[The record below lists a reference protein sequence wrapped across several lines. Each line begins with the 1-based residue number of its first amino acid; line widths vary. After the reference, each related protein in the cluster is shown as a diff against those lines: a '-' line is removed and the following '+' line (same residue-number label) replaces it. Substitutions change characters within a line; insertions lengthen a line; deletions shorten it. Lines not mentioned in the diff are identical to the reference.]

1 MFNHSFKSKYKKC
14 FIVCILVMAM
24 LITASMPINAMEEN
38 EQPESNTEKIT
49 EVQAEAEAEVVD
61 DLEAPVADDMEA
73 VETVSA
79 DSQNKSNLPSE
90 QTVQATESS
99 EPVVSEPK
107 QVEAADAGSQEN
119 EEGVMR
125 ALAPADYTKVT
136 FDHNFDSSVLPT
148 IPGSG
153 LNEWQVVRGGYKGR
167 YTKGQDVS
175 AGFDTNA
182 NVSYSN
188 DDAVRMTK
196 NVVSTDTEN
205 EFKMYLNVEPQVS
218 WEEILQLNTVQ
229 VSHNSANI
237 DVPYWPSGG
246 GADDKL
252 SLTPTSTK
260 KTPIKLKYYAMD
272 NGRKLILAEII
283 MYCASNNVPNGSIAM
298 GNPFLSGTFED
309 GTPKSFYYQRKFS
322 LRATSDGSI
331 PEQEVN
337 ISMLYAKYDF
347 STKKVLAQRVEDQ
360 VNNLIKVD
368 ENSFNYDGGSI
379 NYNGEV
385 VNWTIP
391 TQDLGVL
398 PYTTDSS
405 GNITPVGVK
414 RTLPSGKVTY
424 YRQEAYQMSYNF
436 SLNVQ
441 DDKFVSAGSKDST
454 NDISKEY
461 AIQTNKS
468 PDDASDKEK
477 GGKVTYTTNGQ
488 TGTGDFKSPYIKGLL
503 YDLEFQKVVEGSKVP
518 LAGVTFTI
526 ERQAGGSTYSE
537 QIVHTDTKA
546 TGEDGWIKFHN
557 LPWGTYTI
565 KEISYKEGDVFQ
577 TNYLNTGDLP
587 KELGTV
593 RIGEVIN
600 PNALTENHSSGH
612 SGDTSSDVK
621 NRLFV
626 FQNGTVENTPNRARI
641 TIIKNVNSYDS
652 IPDAL
657 KSQKYTVNVKSTS
670 EMKIYEKP
678 GSQDDKLNSL
688 DGQQQLGHQETVTYD
703 LIVPKNG
710 GTINLQE
717 VIPESIKN
725 KVVFDS
731 ATVTANAGSTDLGSV
746 TEKNQ
751 GCEVTV
757 LPGNDLTVTITNTP
771 VGTVKIKKAIENYQ
785 KELAEDA
792 FIIQAESVGDNG
804 ASVNTEAVLKHNESS
819 GTITIKKTTTLNI
832 KEIVPKEYSLSE
844 ITISGGGRLNG
855 NQVIVNPGEDVIV
868 TVHNSYSGKPFF
880 HVADAIKNQ
889 FKSK

>member
-24 LITASMPINAMEEN
+24 LLTASMPINAMEEN

-49 EVQAEAEAEVVD
+49 EVQAEA
-61 DLEAPVADDMEA
+61 PVADDMEA
-73 VETVSA
+73 AETVSA
-79 DSQNKSNLPSE
+79 GTQNNSNSSSE

-99 EPVVSEPK
+99 EPVVSEPD
-107 QVEAADAGSQEN
+107 QIEPAADTGSLEN
-119 EEGVMR
+119 EEGVR
-125 ALAPADYTKVT
+125 YALVPADYTKVT

-148 IPGSG
+148 TPGNG
-153 LNEWQVVRGGYKGR
+153 VNEWQIIRGGYKGR
-167 YTKGQDVS
+167 YTTGQDVS
-175 AGFDTNA
+175 DSFDKNA

-188 DDAVRMTK
+188 DNAVRMTK
-196 NVVSTDTEN
+196 NVISTDTEN
-205 EFKMYLNVEPQVS
+205 EFHMYLNVEPQVS
-218 WEEILQLNTVQ
+218 WEEILQLNKII
-229 VSHNSANI
+229 VSHNNRPLSPPAY
-237 DVPYWPSGG
+237 PAGG
-246 GADDKL
+246 GK
-252 SLTPTSTK
+252 SETFSPVKTGNYQ
-260 KTPIKLKYYAMD
+260 TPINFVYYANS
-272 NGRKLILAEII
+272 NGKKIILAKIV
-283 MYCASNNVPNGSIAM
+283 MYATSNSVPNGGIGI
-298 GNPFLSGTFED
+298 GNPLLSGS
-309 GTPKSFYYQRKFS
+309 GSFYAHNNFDLDKGT
-322 LRATSDGSI
+322 ATAEID
-331 PEQEVN
+331 
-337 ISMLYAKYDF
+337 ISTLYEKYEF
-347 STKKVLAQRVEDQ
+347 STKKVQVNNVQDQ
-360 VNNLIKVD
+360 VNDLMKVYED
-368 ENSFNYDGGSI
+368 SFNFDGGSCSLGGNVI
-379 NYNGEV
+379 
-385 VNWTIP
+385 NWTMP
-391 TQDLGVL
+391 TKDLGLL
-398 PYTTDSS
+398 PYKQGTD
-405 GNITPVGVK
+405 GKITPVGVK
-414 RTLPSGKVTY
+414 RTLSNGKVTY
-424 YRQEAYQMSYNF
+424 YRQEAYQLSYKF
-436 SLNVQ
+436 SLDVQ
-441 DDKFVSAGSKDST
+441 NENFTSATSKNSA
-454 NDISKEY
+454 NNISAEY
-461 AIQTNKS
+461 AVQTNKS

-537 QIVHTDTKA
+537 QIVYTDTKV

-565 KEISYKEGDVFQ
+565 KEISYKDGDEFQ

-593 RIGEVIN
+593 QIGEVIN
-600 PNALTENHSSGH
+600 STALTENHSSGH

-641 TIIKNVNSYDS
+641 TVVKNVNSYDS
-652 IPDAL
+652 IPEAL
-657 KSQKYTVNVKSTS
+657 KSQKYTVNVKSTGN
-670 EMKIYEKP
+670 MKIYEKP
-678 GSQDDKLNSL
+678 GIQDDKLDSL
-688 DGQQQLGHQETVTYD
+688 NRQQQLGHQETATYD

-731 ATVTANAGSTDLGSV
+731 ATVTANAGSTALGSV
-746 TEKNQ
+746 TEKDQ

-771 VGTVKIKKAIENYQ
+771 VGTVKIKKVIDNYQ

-792 FIIQAESVGDNG
+792 FIIQAESADDNG
-804 ASVNTEAVLKHNESS
+804 TSVNTEAVLKHNESS

-832 KEIVPKEYSLSE
+832 NEIVPKEYSLSE
-844 ITISGGGRLNG
+844 ITISGGVMLNG
-855 NQVIVNPGEDVIV
+855 NQVTVNPGENVTV
-868 TVHNSYSGKPFF
+868 TVHNTYSGKPFF

-889 FKSK
+889 FKWK

>member
-24 LITASMPINAMEEN
+24 LLTASMPINAMEEN

-49 EVQAEAEAEVVD
+49 EVQAEA
-61 DLEAPVADDMEA
+61 PVADDMEA
-73 VETVSA
+73 AETVSA
-79 DSQNKSNLPSE
+79 GTQNNSNSSSE

-99 EPVVSEPK
+99 EPVVSEPD
-107 QVEAADAGSQEN
+107 QIEPAADTGSLEN
-119 EEGVMR
+119 EEGVR
-125 ALAPADYTKVT
+125 YALVPADYTKVT

-148 IPGSG
+148 TPGNG
-153 LNEWQVVRGGYKGR
+153 VNEWQIIRGGYKGR
-167 YTKGQDVS
+167 YTTGQDVS
-175 AGFDTNA
+175 DSFDKNA

-188 DDAVRMTK
+188 DNAVRMTK
-196 NVVSTDTEN
+196 NVISTDTEN
-205 EFKMYLNVEPQVS
+205 EFHMYLNVEPQVS
-218 WEEILQLNTVQ
+218 WEEILQLNTII
-229 VSHNSANI
+229 VSHNNRPLSPPAY
-237 DVPYWPSGG
+237 PAGG
-246 GADDKL
+246 GK
-252 SLTPTSTK
+252 SETFSPVKTGNYQ
-260 KTPIKLKYYAMD
+260 TPINFVYYANS
-272 NGRKLILAEII
+272 NGKKIILAKIV
-283 MYCASNNVPNGSIAM
+283 MYATSNSVPNGGIGI
-298 GNPFLSGTFED
+298 GNPLLSGS
-309 GTPKSFYYQRKFS
+309 GSFYAHNNFDLDKGT
-322 LRATSDGSI
+322 ATAEID
-331 PEQEVN
+331 
-337 ISMLYAKYDF
+337 ISTLYEKYEF
-347 STKKVLAQRVEDQ
+347 STKKVQVNNVQDQ
-360 VNNLIKVD
+360 VNDLMKVYED
-368 ENSFNYDGGSI
+368 SFNFDGGSCSLGGNVI
-379 NYNGEV
+379 
-385 VNWTIP
+385 NWTMP
-391 TQDLGVL
+391 TKDLGLL
-398 PYTTDSS
+398 PYKQGTD
-405 GNITPVGVK
+405 GKITPVGVK
-414 RTLPSGKVTY
+414 RTLSNGKVTY
-424 YRQEAYQMSYNF
+424 YRQEAYQLSYKF
-436 SLNVQ
+436 SLDVQ
-441 DDKFVSAGSKDST
+441 NENFTSATSKNSA
-454 NDISKEY
+454 NNISAEY
-461 AIQTNKS
+461 AVQTNKS

-537 QIVHTDTKA
+537 QIVYTDTKV

-565 KEISYKEGDVFQ
+565 KEISYKDGDEFQ

-593 RIGEVIN
+593 QIGEVIN
-600 PNALTENHSSGH
+600 STALTENHSSGH

-641 TIIKNVNSYDS
+641 TVVKNVNSYDS
-652 IPDAL
+652 IPEAL
-657 KSQKYTVNVKSTS
+657 KSQKYTVNVKSTGN
-670 EMKIYEKP
+670 MKIYEKP
-678 GSQDDKLNSL
+678 GIQDDKLDSL
-688 DGQQQLGHQETVTYD
+688 NRQQQLGHQETATYD

-731 ATVTANAGSTDLGSV
+731 ATVTANAGSTALGSV
-746 TEKNQ
+746 TEKDQ

-771 VGTVKIKKAIENYQ
+771 VGTVKIKKVIDNYQ

-792 FIIQAESVGDNG
+792 FIIQAESADDNG
-804 ASVNTEAVLKHNESS
+804 TSVNTEAVLKHNESS

-832 KEIVPKEYSLSE
+832 NEIVPKEYSLSE
-844 ITISGGGRLNG
+844 ITISGGVMLNG
-855 NQVIVNPGEDVIV
+855 NQVTVNPGENVTV
-868 TVHNSYSGKPFF
+868 TVHNTYSGKPFF

-889 FKSK
+889 FKWK

>member
-24 LITASMPINAMEEN
+24 LLTASMPINAMEEN

-49 EVQAEAEAEVVD
+49 EVQAEA
-61 DLEAPVADDMEA
+61 PVADDMEA
-73 VETVSA
+73 AETVSA
-79 DSQNKSNLPSE
+79 GTQNNSNSSSE

-99 EPVVSEPK
+99 EPVVSEPD
-107 QVEAADAGSQEN
+107 QIEPAADTGSLEN
-119 EEGVMR
+119 EEGVR
-125 ALAPADYTKVT
+125 YALVPADYTKVT

-148 IPGSG
+148 TPGNG
-153 LNEWQVVRGGYKGR
+153 VNEWQIIRGGYKGR
-167 YTKGQDVS
+167 YTTGQDVS
-175 AGFDTNA
+175 DSFDKNA

-188 DDAVRMTK
+188 DNAVRMTK
-196 NVVSTDTEN
+196 NVISTDTEN
-205 EFKMYLNVEPQVS
+205 EFQMYLNVEPQVS
-218 WEEILQLNTVQ
+218 WEEILQLNTII
-229 VSHNSANI
+229 VSHNNRPLSPPAY
-237 DVPYWPSGG
+237 PAGG
-246 GADDKL
+246 GK
-252 SLTPTSTK
+252 SETFSPVKTGNYQ
-260 KTPIKLKYYAMD
+260 TPINFVYYANS
-272 NGRKLILAEII
+272 NGKKIILAKIV
-283 MYCASNNVPNGSIAM
+283 MYATSNSVPNGGIGI
-298 GNPFLSGTFED
+298 GNPLLSGS
-309 GTPKSFYYQRKFS
+309 GSFYAHNNFDLDKGT
-322 LRATSDGSI
+322 ATAEID
-331 PEQEVN
+331 
-337 ISMLYAKYDF
+337 ISTLYEKYEF
-347 STKKVLAQRVEDQ
+347 STKKVQVNNVQDQ
-360 VNNLIKVD
+360 VNDLMKVYED
-368 ENSFNYDGGSI
+368 SFNFDGGSCSLGGNVI
-379 NYNGEV
+379 
-385 VNWTIP
+385 NWTMP
-391 TQDLGVL
+391 TKDLELL
-398 PYTTDSS
+398 PYKQGTD
-405 GNITPVGVK
+405 GKITPVGVK
-414 RTLPSGKVTY
+414 RTLSNGKVTY
-424 YRQEAYQMSYNF
+424 YRQEAYQLSYKF
-436 SLNVQ
+436 SLDVQ
-441 DDKFVSAGSKDST
+441 NENFTSATSKNSA
-454 NDISKEY
+454 NNISAEY
-461 AIQTNKS
+461 AVQTNKS

-537 QIVHTDTKA
+537 QIVYTDTKV

-565 KEISYKEGDVFQ
+565 KEISYKDGDEFQ

-593 RIGEVIN
+593 QIGELIN
-600 PNALTENHSSGH
+600 PTALTENHSSGH
-612 SGDTSSDVK
+612 SGDTSSDIK

-641 TIIKNVNSYDS
+641 TIVKNVNSYDS
-652 IPDAL
+652 IPEAL
-657 KSQKYTVNVKSTS
+657 KSQKYTVNVKSTGN
-670 EMKIYEKP
+670 MKIYEKP
-678 GSQDDKLNSL
+678 GIQDDKLDSL
-688 DGQQQLGHQETVTYD
+688 NRQQQLGHQETATYD

-746 TEKNQ
+746 TEKEQ

-771 VGTVKIKKAIENYQ
+771 VGTVKIKKVIDNYQ

-792 FIIQAESVGDNG
+792 FIIQAKSADDNG
-804 ASVNTEAVLKHNESS
+804 TSVNTEAVLKHDESS

-832 KEIVPKEYSLSE
+832 NEIVPKEYSLSE
-844 ITISGGGRLNG
+844 ITISGGGMLNG
-855 NQVIVNPGEDVIV
+855 NQVTVNPGENVTV
-868 TVHNSYSGKPFF
+868 TVHNTYSGKPFF

-889 FKSK
+889 FKWK

>member
-24 LITASMPINAMEEN
+24 LLTASMPINAMEEN

-49 EVQAEAEAEVVD
+49 EVQAEA
-61 DLEAPVADDMEA
+61 PVADDMEA
-73 VETVSA
+73 AETVSA
-79 DSQNKSNLPSE
+79 GTQNNSNSSSE

-99 EPVVSEPK
+99 EPVVSEPD
-107 QVEAADAGSQEN
+107 QIEPAADTGSLEN
-119 EEGVMR
+119 EEGVR
-125 ALAPADYTKVT
+125 YALVPPDYTKVT

-148 IPGSG
+148 TPGNG
-153 LNEWQVVRGGYKGR
+153 VNEWQIIRGGYKGR
-167 YTKGQDVS
+167 YTTGQDVS
-175 AGFDTNA
+175 DSFDKNA

-188 DDAVRMTK
+188 DNAVRMTK
-196 NVVSTDTEN
+196 NVISTDTEN
-205 EFKMYLNVEPQVS
+205 EFQMYLNVEPQVS
-218 WEEILQLNTVQ
+218 WEEILQLNTII
-229 VSHNSANI
+229 VSHNNRPLSPPAY
-237 DVPYWPSGG
+237 PAGG
-246 GADDKL
+246 GK
-252 SLTPTSTK
+252 SETFSPVKTGNYQ
-260 KTPIKLKYYAMD
+260 TPINFVYYANS
-272 NGRKLILAEII
+272 NGKKIILAKIV
-283 MYCASNNVPNGSIAM
+283 MYATSNSVPNGGIGI
-298 GNPFLSGTFED
+298 GNPLLSGS
-309 GTPKSFYYQRKFS
+309 GSFYAHNNFDLDKGT
-322 LRATSDGSI
+322 ATAEID
-331 PEQEVN
+331 
-337 ISMLYAKYDF
+337 ISTLYEKYEF
-347 STKKVLAQRVEDQ
+347 STKKVQVNNVQDQ
-360 VNNLIKVD
+360 VNDLMKVYED
-368 ENSFNYDGGSI
+368 SFNFDGGSCSLGGNVI
-379 NYNGEV
+379 
-385 VNWTIP
+385 NWTMP
-391 TQDLGVL
+391 TKDLGLL
-398 PYTTDSS
+398 PYKQGTD
-405 GNITPVGVK
+405 GKITPVGVK
-414 RTLPSGKVTY
+414 RTLSNGKVTY
-424 YRQEAYQMSYNF
+424 YRQEAYQLSYKF
-436 SLNVQ
+436 SLDVQ
-441 DDKFVSAGSKDST
+441 NENFTSATSKNSA
-454 NDISKEY
+454 NNISAEY
-461 AIQTNKS
+461 AVQTNKS

-537 QIVHTDTKA
+537 QIVYTDTKV

-565 KEISYKEGDVFQ
+565 KEISYKDGDEFQ

-593 RIGEVIN
+593 QIGELIN
-600 PNALTENHSSGH
+600 PTALTENHSSGH
-612 SGDTSSDVK
+612 SGDTSSDIK

-641 TIIKNVNSYDS
+641 TIVKNVNSYDS
-652 IPDAL
+652 IPEAL
-657 KSQKYTVNVKSTS
+657 KSQKYTVNVKSTGN
-670 EMKIYEKP
+670 MKIYEKP
-678 GSQDDKLNSL
+678 GIQDDKLDSL
-688 DGQQQLGHQETVTYD
+688 NRQQQLGHQETATYD

-746 TEKNQ
+746 TEKEQ

-771 VGTVKIKKAIENYQ
+771 VGTVKIKKVIDNYQ

-792 FIIQAESVGDNG
+792 FIIQAKSADDNG
-804 ASVNTEAVLKHNESS
+804 TSVNTEAVLKHDESS

-832 KEIVPKEYSLSE
+832 NEIVPKEYSLSE
-844 ITISGGGRLNG
+844 ITISGGGMLNG
-855 NQVIVNPGEDVIV
+855 NQVTVNPGENVTV
-868 TVHNSYSGKPFF
+868 TVHNTYSGKPFF

-889 FKSK
+889 FKWK

>member
-24 LITASMPINAMEEN
+24 LLTASMPINAMEEN

-49 EVQAEAEAEVVD
+49 EVQAEA
-61 DLEAPVADDMEA
+61 PVADDMEA
-73 VETVSA
+73 AETVSA
-79 DSQNKSNLPSE
+79 GTQNNSNSSSE

-99 EPVVSEPK
+99 EPVVSEPD
-107 QVEAADAGSQEN
+107 QIEPAADTGSLEN
-119 EEGVMR
+119 EEGVR
-125 ALAPADYTKVT
+125 YALVPADYTKVT

-148 IPGSG
+148 TPGNG
-153 LNEWQVVRGGYKGR
+153 VNEWQIIRGGYKGR
-167 YTKGQDVS
+167 YTTGQDVS
-175 AGFDTNA
+175 DSFDKNA

-188 DDAVRMTK
+188 DNAVRMTK
-196 NVVSTDTEN
+196 NVISTDTEN
-205 EFKMYLNVEPQVS
+205 EFQMYLNVEPQVS
-218 WEEILQLNTVQ
+218 WEEILQLNTII
-229 VSHNSANI
+229 VSHNNRPLSPPAY
-237 DVPYWPSGG
+237 PAGG
-246 GADDKL
+246 GK
-252 SLTPTSTK
+252 SETFSPVKTGNYQ
-260 KTPIKLKYYAMD
+260 TPINFVYYANS
-272 NGRKLILAEII
+272 NGKKIILAKIV
-283 MYCASNNVPNGSIAM
+283 MYATSNSVPNGGIGI
-298 GNPFLSGTFED
+298 GNPLLSGS
-309 GTPKSFYYQRKFS
+309 GSFYAHNNFDLDKGT
-322 LRATSDGSI
+322 ATAEID
-331 PEQEVN
+331 
-337 ISMLYAKYDF
+337 ISTLYEKYEF
-347 STKKVLAQRVEDQ
+347 STKKVQVNNVQDQ
-360 VNNLIKVD
+360 VNDLMKVYED
-368 ENSFNYDGGSI
+368 SFNFDGGSCSLGGNVI
-379 NYNGEV
+379 
-385 VNWTIP
+385 NWTMP
-391 TQDLGVL
+391 TKDLGLL
-398 PYTTDSS
+398 PYKQGTD
-405 GNITPVGVK
+405 GKITPVGVK
-414 RTLPSGKVTY
+414 RTLSNGKVTY
-424 YRQEAYQMSYNF
+424 YRQEAYQLSYKF
-436 SLNVQ
+436 SLDVQ
-441 DDKFVSAGSKDST
+441 NENFTSATSKNSA
-454 NDISKEY
+454 NNISAEY
-461 AIQTNKS
+461 AVQTNKS

-537 QIVHTDTKA
+537 QIVYTDTKV

-565 KEISYKEGDVFQ
+565 KEISYKDGDEFQ

-593 RIGEVIN
+593 QIGELIN
-600 PNALTENHSSGH
+600 PTALTENHSSGH
-612 SGDTSSDVK
+612 SGDTSSDIK

-641 TIIKNVNSYDS
+641 TIVKNVNSYDS
-652 IPDAL
+652 IPEAL
-657 KSQKYTVNVKSTS
+657 KSQKYTVNVKSTGN
-670 EMKIYEKP
+670 MKIYEKP
-678 GSQDDKLNSL
+678 GIQDDKLDSL
-688 DGQQQLGHQETVTYD
+688 NRQQQLGHQETATYD

-746 TEKNQ
+746 TEKEQ

-771 VGTVKIKKAIENYQ
+771 VGTVKIKKVIDNYQ

-792 FIIQAESVGDNG
+792 FIIQAKSADDNG
-804 ASVNTEAVLKHNESS
+804 TSVNTEAVLKHDESS

-832 KEIVPKEYSLSE
+832 NEIVPKEYSLSE
-844 ITISGGGRLNG
+844 ITISGGGMLNG
-855 NQVIVNPGEDVIV
+855 NQVTVNPGENVTV
-868 TVHNSYSGKPFF
+868 TVHNTYSGKPFF

-889 FKSK
+889 FKWK